1 MGKSVKYGAGATYM
15 SIRIFPTLFFF
26 AALNIARNNIR
37 KRLISL
43 VYEFNYDG
51 RTKLIGEK
59 EPGVILAMQKI
70 GKGDSYISNRLPI

>member
-1 MGKSVKYGAGATYM
+1 MSRAKYCA
-15 SIRIFPTLFFF
+15 
-26 AALNIARNNIR
+26 R